1 MFLNL
6 GTVAVYNLQ
15 EKSKSPVFSSTPKTG
30 KHTDPV
36 WQVNIICVT
45 YLLIRDTF
53 PQNNFYYTHVVSCY
67 F

>member
-36 WQVNIICVT
+36 WQVNIIYVT
-45 YLLIRDTF
+45 YM
-53 PQNNFYYTHVVSCY
+53 
-67 F
+67 

>member
-36 WQVNIICVT
+36 WQVNIIYKHICD
-45 YLLIRDTF
+45 LTF
-53 PQNNFYYTHVVSCY
+53 EKGHFPTK
-67 F
+67 